1 MGSNFATDETRSL
14 IEDLETL
21 NEIGGVLN
29 QSADVRGAL
38 ERALARLVEV
48 VGLETGW
55 IFLIDEA
62 DRDLWWGKQF
72 TLVAH
77 HNLPPAMVLDNPEA
91 WNRNCECQTLCKKGR
106 LTAAYNE
113 VTCSRLAAVS
123 GDRHELTVHASTP
136 LRSGDRVLG
145 ILNVA
150 AKSWEEF
157 SPRALALLTN
167 VGNQMGVA
175 LERARLFDMLQER
188 RIHEQASLLGFS
200 NQLLSRLDLDDLLSY
215 LVEEVLRLLAL
226 DACAVLLP
234 DEEDPQYLRF
244 YAAAGWR
251 SDPVIAQRRVPADDR
266 TGSGM
271 VMRTQQ
277 PIVLED
283 AEIRERVSWMSDWL
297 PAEEFLSAG
306 IVPLIADGRS
316 IGALVADMR
325 RPRKLLEDEMRFLQL
340 MANQAALAIEK
351 ARLHR
356 EEIQRQRLE
365 EELSVARQIQL
376 SILPATA
383 PVVPGWEIATR
394 YEAAR
399 QVGGDFYDFFWV
411 QRPQEGNRQFGMV
424 IADVTGKGVPAAL
437 FMAMSR
443 TTIRN
448 VAISDRSP
456 AAALEKANE
465 LLLEDGDPNLF
476 LTAFYGLLDSESA
489 ELTYCNAGH
498 NPPLYYRPSEQ
509 AFVALGSEG
518 IALGVLPG
526 ITLPGKRIAIHAGD
540 LLVLYTDG
548 VTEAV
553 NPEMEEF
560 GEDRLREVI
569 AIHAQASVQEIVDA
583 VAGAVDSFAREMPRW
598 DDFTLVV
605 ARCVA

>member
-1 MGSNFATDETRSL
+1 MADDEKRS
-14 IEDLETL
+14 IVKDLETL
-21 NEIGGVLN
+21 NEIAGALN

-38 ERALARLVEV
+38 ERALARLVDV

-55 IFLIDEA
+55 IFLYDES
-62 DRDLWWGKQF
+62 DTDPWWGKYF
-72 TLVAH
+72 TLAAH
-77 HNLPPAMVLDNPEA
+77 HNLPPALALDSPDA
-91 WNRNCECQTLCKKGR
+91 WKGNCECQALCKKGK

-113 VTCSRLAAVS
+113 VTCSRLAAVT
-123 GDRHELTVHASTP
+123 GDRRELSVHASTP
-136 LRSGDRVLG
+136 LRSGNQVLG

-150 AKSWEEF
+150 ASSWDAF

-167 VGNQMGVA
+167 VGSQMGVA
-175 LERARLFDMLQER
+175 LERARLFDLLQER
-188 RIHEQASLLGFS
+188 RVHEQASLLGFS

-215 LVEEVLRLLAL
+215 LVEEARRLLQV

-234 DEEDPQYLRF
+234 DEDDPQYLRF

-251 SDPVIAQRRVPADDR
+251 SDPVAAQRRVPADDR
-266 TGSGM
+266 TGSGV

-283 AEIRERVSWMSDWL
+283 AEVRETAPWMADWL
-297 PAEEFLSAG
+297 PDEEFLSAG

-316 IGALVADMR
+316 IGALVADVRQKR
-325 RPRKLLEDEMRFLQL
+325 RLQDDDVRFLQL

-376 SILPATA
+376 SILPSAA
-383 PVVPGWEIATR
+383 PTVPGWEIATR

-411 QRPQEGNRQFGMV
+411 PRPQEGDRQFGVV
-424 IADVTGKGVPAAL
+424 IADVAGKGVPAAL

-465 LLLEDGDPNLF
+465 LLLKDSEADLF
-476 LTAFYGLLDSESA
+476 LTAFYGLLDTETG
-489 ELTYCNAGH
+489 ELAYCNAGH
-498 NPPLYYRPSEQ
+498 NRPFCYRLEER
-509 AFVALGSEG
+509 AFATLRSNG
-518 IALGVLPG
+518 IALGVLPE
-526 ITLPGKRIAIHAGD
+526 ITLPGHRITIETGD
-540 LLVLYTDG
+540 LLVLFTDG

-560 GEDRLREVI
+560 GEDRLR
-569 AIHAQASVQEIVDA
+569 AIVEAHADAGVQEIVNAVADA
-583 VAGAVDSFAREMPRW
+583 VNAFTHDLPRW

-605 ARCVA
+605 ARRAG